1 MAKGWL
7 CGVCS
12 PDSLAKLAPDPGKG
26 PCLMKKKVESDRE
39 RHLVVFFFFHV
50 YTDVHEFIDIR
61 NYKDDMALVGI
72 LASVTDT
79 EQLKIK

>member
-1 MAKGWL
+1 
-7 CGVCS
+7 
-12 PDSLAKLAPDPGKG
+12 
-26 PCLMKKKVESDRE
+26 MKKKVESDRE